1 MTDTNHRPLGEGGGG
16 GLHGFVELVSGTV
29 FAESHVLD
37 GYVKRKHG
45 RIEHKPSTNTARL
58 VLMPHTDAGVVRTK
72 KKHSGGGETCQ
83 VDSSVGVSFD
93 EHGLRRY
100 TLQDS
105 SKDTI
110 DMYSIVMC
118 FSEDSVPW
126 KKSVLRLCF
135 EDRGQA
141 VAWKEVLAR
150 FCMPEVVSRHVSRE
164 EQDAENL
171 WNTFLHINGISIY
184 TEAREHNL
192 DGNAAVMSSVVIRST
207 PRACLKSLL
216 SGGYQSSKV
225 GGTMAFADSVEV
237 LKRIDTFTSIVKIK
251 WGLSNMMGGFFF
263 SPRESVLQRTWR
275 KDDDGTYV
283 IVYQAVPEDDL
294 YGASETHGVRANVI
308 AAGFTIAPLRNE
320 YIHHEEQ
327 LSQESLVTLV
337 VKADA
342 GGWLTN
348 NGIFSRL
355 FPFLFAYVRMKVMEP
370 LLMSLILLRDRLEQ
384 SRFTV
389 MPSMLS
395 HDEKEDML
403 EEETHEHISKTWI
416 DYSESSAS
424 MKQRRQETIH
434 RTSLSVFGKQ
444 GCCEKR
450 FWSYPGFNFLKI
462 RGKTYLQDKI
472 KVQARS
478 PVFELYSS
486 DLIDSDQVLFH
497 VGANLPSV
505 QFCDAPYAFV
515 LNLVFPNNP
524 LQSLVTVWTCPVDPT
539 EESIDTLL
547 ANWPEEDVD
556 GSLRAFFKNFRE
568 WVQGDDAVD
577 DERRNK
583 KFKLIPRVAKGS
595 WVVRQSVGTT
605 PVLLGQKLSSKYFR
619 GRTAKGCSYFEMD
632 VDITSNTVAN
642 NVTKLVVN
650 SITSLVVDLSPLIE
664 GQAPDELPERL
675 IGSVRYTHLDL
686 KTAASWDKEKK
697 TIIPRPSP

>member
-1 MTDTNHRPLGEGGGG
+1 MTATNNRASGGG
-16 GLHGFVELVSGTV
+16 GLEETVELVSGTV

-37 GYVKRKHG
+37 GYVKKKHG
-45 RIEHKPSTNTARL
+45 KIEYKPSANTARL
-58 VLMPHTDAGVVRTK
+58 VLMPHVDTGGVWTK
-72 KKHSGGGETCQ
+72 KKHSGGRDTCQ
-83 VDSSVGVSFD
+83 VDSSVSVSID

-105 SKDTI
+105 SKKSI
-110 DMYSIVMC
+110 DMYSIVLC
-118 FSEDSVPW
+118 FSGDSVPW
-126 KKSVLRLCF
+126 KKSALRLCF
-135 EDRGQA
+135 EDQGQA

-150 FCMPEVVSRHVSRE
+150 FCMPEVVSRQVSRE

-184 TEAREHNL
+184 TEALEHNL

-251 WGLSNMMGGFFF
+251 WGLSNMMGLFF
-263 SPRESVLQRTWR
+263 SPRQSVLQRTWR

-294 YGASETHGVRANVI
+294 YGASETRGVRAHVI
-308 AAGFTIAPLRNE
+308 AAGFTIAPLKTE
-320 YIHHEEQ
+320 YIHHKQQ

-337 VKADA
+337 VKADP

-348 NGIFSRL
+348 SGIFSRL
-355 FPFLFAYVRMKVMEP
+355 FPFLFSYVRMKIMEP
-370 LLMSLILLRDRLEQ
+370 LLMSLVLLRDRLEQ

-395 HDEKEDML
+395 HDEEEDVL
-403 EEETHEHISKTWI
+403 EEDTHEVISKAWI

-424 MKQRRQETIH
+424 MKQRTQETMH

-444 GCCEKR
+444 GCCEKQ

-486 DLIDSDQVLFH
+486 DLIDSDEVLFH

-539 EESIDTLL
+539 EDSIDALL

-577 DERRNK
+577 DARRNK

-697 TIIPRPSP
+697 TIIPRT

>member
-1 MTDTNHRPLGEGGGG
+1 MTATNNRASGGGG
-16 GLHGFVELVSGTV
+16 IEETVELVSGTV

-37 GYVKRKHG
+37 GYVKKKHG
-45 RIEHKPSTNTARL
+45 KIEYKPSANTARL
-58 VLMPHTDAGVVRTK
+58 VLMPHVDTGGVWTK
-72 KKHSGGGETCQ
+72 KKHSGGGDTCQ
-83 VDSSVGVSFD
+83 VDSSVSVSID

-105 SKDTI
+105 SKKSI
-110 DMYSIVMC
+110 DMYSIVLC
-118 FSEDSVPW
+118 FSGDSVPW
-126 KKSVLRLCF
+126 KKSALRLCF
-135 EDRGQA
+135 EDQGQA

-150 FCMPEVVSRHVSRE
+150 FCMPEVVSRQVSRE

-184 TEAREHNL
+184 TEALEHNL

-251 WGLSNMMGGFFF
+251 WGLSNMMGMFF
-263 SPRESVLQRTWR
+263 SPRQSVLQRTWR

-294 YGASETHGVRANVI
+294 YGASETRGVRAHVI
-308 AAGFTIAPLRNE
+308 AAGFTIAPLKTE
-320 YIHHEEQ
+320 YIHHKEQ

-337 VKADA
+337 VKADP

-348 NGIFSRL
+348 SGIFSRL
-355 FPFLFAYVRMKVMEP
+355 FPFLFSYVRMKIMEP
-370 LLMSLILLRDRLEQ
+370 LLMSLVLLRDRLEQ

-395 HDEKEDML
+395 HDEEEDVL
-403 EEETHEHISKTWI
+403 EEDTHEVISKAWI

-424 MKQRRQETIH
+424 MKQRTQETMH

-444 GCCEKR
+444 GCCEKQ

-486 DLIDSDQVLFH
+486 DLIDSDEVLFH

-539 EESIDTLL
+539 EDSIDTLL

-697 TIIPRPSP
+697 TIIPRT

>member
-1 MTDTNHRPLGEGGGG
+1 
-16 GLHGFVELVSGTV
+16 
-29 FAESHVLD
+29 
-37 GYVKRKHG
+37 
-45 RIEHKPSTNTARL
+45 
-58 VLMPHTDAGVVRTK
+58 
-72 KKHSGGGETCQ
+72 
-83 VDSSVGVSFD
+83 
-93 EHGLRRY
+93 
-100 TLQDS
+100 
-105 SKDTI
+105 
-110 DMYSIVMC
+110 
-118 FSEDSVPW
+118 
-126 KKSVLRLCF
+126 
-135 EDRGQA
+135 
-141 VAWKEVLAR
+141 
-150 FCMPEVVSRHVSRE
+150 
-164 EQDAENL
+164 
-171 WNTFLHINGISIY
+171 
-184 TEAREHNL
+184 
-192 DGNAAVMSSVVIRST
+192 
-207 PRACLKSLL
+207 
-216 SGGYQSSKV
+216 
-225 GGTMAFADSVEV
+225 
-237 LKRIDTFTSIVKIK
+237 
-251 WGLSNMMGGFFF
+251 
-263 SPRESVLQRTWR
+263 
-275 KDDDGTYV
+275 
-283 IVYQAVPEDDL
+283 
-294 YGASETHGVRANVI
+294 
-308 AAGFTIAPLRNE
+308 
-320 YIHHEEQ
+320 
-327 LSQESLVTLV
+327 
-337 VKADA
+337 
-342 GGWLTN
+342 
-348 NGIFSRL
+348 
-355 FPFLFAYVRMKVMEP
+355 
-370 LLMSLILLRDRLEQ
+370 
-384 SRFTV
+384 

-424 MKQRRQETIH
+424 MKQETIH

-515 LNLVFPNNP
+515 LNLVFPNHP

-539 EESIDTLL
+539 EENIDTLL
-547 ANWPEEDVD
+547 ANWPEEDDD